1 LILKPSSATGKESK
15 RPVSNGRFGF
25 YLALPSILILLVL
38 LAIPAVLTVFQS
50 FFIVPADG
58 VGIGEFTKVDNYIFL
73 FKNEIFWA
81 TSLRSIWFALIF
93 IIGSTVIG
101 LAAALLLNEKF
112 VGRMVLRGLL
122 VLPWA
127 CPWLIV
133 GIIWKWFADG
143 NIGLLN
149 GVLIRLNLISE
160 YKDFLSDPSWAIWM
174 TAIAATWRQSCSVAL
189 STFGWTSNYAT

>member
-1 LILKPSSATGKESK
+1 MILKSHRARREESK
-15 RPVSNGRFGF
+15 RSVSNGRFGF
-25 YLALPSILILLVL
+25 YLALPSILVLLAL
-38 LAIPAVLTVFQS
+38 LAIPAVLTIFQS
-50 FFIVPADG
+50 FFIVPPDG
-58 VGIGEFTKVDNYIFL
+58 VGIGEFTKVDNYLFL

-93 IIGSTVIG
+93 IVGSTVIG
-101 LAAALLLNEKF
+101 MAAALLLNEKF

-149 GVLIRLNLISE
+149 GVLMRLNLISE

-174 TAIAATWRQSCSVAL
+174 TAIAATWRQ
-189 STFGWTSNYAT
+189 

>member
-1 LILKPSSATGKESK
+1 MILKPSSAKGKESK

-38 LAIPAVLTVFQS
+38 LAIPAVLTIFQS

-58 VGIGEFTKVDNYIFL
+58 VGIGEFTRVDNYIFL

-160 YKDFLSDPSWAIWM
+160 Y
-174 TAIAATWRQSCSVAL
+174 
-189 STFGWTSNYAT
+189 